1 MFAELFQE
9 ARPDLILNTVSNY
22 ILITNQYYDMVDKGS
37 YTDYYLIPLSAIS
50 QNELAVIQCESYFD
64 SDYINE
70 LNSILSRFEE
80 FKTDKLT
87 IKANIVAVYRK

>member
-9 ARPDLILNTVSNY
+9 ARPDLILNTVLNY
-22 ILITNQYYDMVDKGS
+22 ILITDQYYDMVDKAS

-50 QNELAVIQCESYFD
+50 QNELEIIEHESYFN
-64 SDYINE
+64 SDDINK
-70 LNSILSRFEE
+70 LNSILSKFEE
-80 FKTDKLT
+80 FKTDQVI